1 MTEGI
6 ERWKGKTALVTGASS
21 GIGLAIVRA
30 LARIGVRLVL
40 TARRAERLEA
50 LKSELEAHGV
60 EVLAVSADLRR
71 TDAIDSLFRTV
82 RNQWGGIDV
91 LINNAGLGWR
101 ELLKTVDFTHLQ
113 SMMDVNIRAAT
124 ICIREALK
132 DMQGKQDAAIINIS
146 SLAGHR
152 VPPGIGGTF
161 YSASK
166 HALKAIAD
174 GLRQELVAENSPIKL
189 GTISPGMVETEFQT
203 VAAPGGNYA
212 GYEYPPLRAEDV
224 ADAVLYMLSAP
235 RNVQISDILM
245 RPLSQPH

>member
-6 ERWKGKTALVTGASS
+6 ERWKGKTALVTGASA
-21 GIGLAIVRA
+21 GIGLAIARA

-60 EVLAVSADLRR
+60 GVLAVSTDLRR
-71 TDAIDSLFRTV
+71 TEAIDGLFRTV
-82 RNQWGGIDV
+82 RDQWGGIDV
-91 LINNAGLGWR
+91 LINNAGLGRR
-101 ELLKTVDFTHLQ
+101 ELLERVDFTHLQ
-113 SMMDVNIRAAT
+113 SMMDLNIRAAT

-132 DMQGKQDAAIINIS
+132 DMKGRQDAAIINIS
-146 SLAGHR
+146 SLGGHR
-152 VPPGIGGTF
+152 VPPGISATF
-161 YSASK
+161 YCATK

-203 VAAPGGNYA
+203 VAAPDGNYA